1 MSTVSLGETLFPVK
15 EVPAEHAWV
24 EGKNNYVKH
33 NKNTGYKFIVR
44 EDTGEVLSCMTD
56 EYRMVR
62 NEEVVSKTEKILK
75 KTKAQLQEVKMFGNG
90 ARTKWTYR
98 FPNQKVKVAK
108 DDYVNPEIIINNSYD
123 GTSAVGVL
131 GGAFRLVCSNGLVIG
146 FLLGQTKNVHSI
158 HNNNLDKIEEFI
170 EGTVTRVANTFN
182 EKFPILV
189 ETQIRNKHIAEIIKL
204 VPTQAIEPLTQYLMG
219 HKIKTYWDLLNAATW
234 VATHNLNRNMEST
247 HKMESVIYPR
257 ISKWAHQV
265 SGNA

>member
-15 EVPAEHAWV
+15 EVPIFKDVVTHNL
-24 EGKNNYVKH
+24 GTHDKNGRS
-33 NKNTGYKFIVR
+33 GYKFIVR
-44 EDTGEVLSCMTD
+44 EDTGEILSCMTD

-146 FLLGQTKNVHSI
+146 FLLGQTKNVHSV

-219 HKIKTYWDLLNAATW
+219 HTIKTYWDLLNAATW

-247 HKMESVIYPR
+247 HKMESVIYPK